1 MTEDCPHTF
10 LAWCTFKPK
19 KVLIIDA
26 SNISNGGFLC
36 RKITWLQFM
45 LTMYIF
51 VNYGFK
57 ALKKVVIR
65 KSSMNE
71 TEDGYLEP

>member
-1 MTEDCPHTF
+1 
-10 LAWCTFKPK
+10 
-19 KVLIIDA
+19 
-26 SNISNGGFLC
+26 
-36 RKITWLQFM
+36 M

-71 TEDGYLEP
+71 TEDGYLEPWLKTKCLPDPNQDNKH